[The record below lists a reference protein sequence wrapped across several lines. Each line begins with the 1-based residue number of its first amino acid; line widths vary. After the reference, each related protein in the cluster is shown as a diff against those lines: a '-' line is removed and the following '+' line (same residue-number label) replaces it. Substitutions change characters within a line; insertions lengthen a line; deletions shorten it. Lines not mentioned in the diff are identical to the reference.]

1 MNDRIDN
8 DRKLSLPQA
17 LEVIKTRE
25 GENFSNEKVNLA
37 ELHRMTGITR
47 GKLRRLKK
55 NSFEE
60 KPNGNKGKSAA
71 VNVLSGYES
80 VLNNFLK
87 TNITNSQ
94 VCFER
99 LQELGYEGGLT
110 SIKVYIQKH
119 KNLAPAPR
127 QIISPQGN
135 RGRRFSTEPG
145 QSYQMDWGFVDVLAE
160 NGEIIQAACFA
171 MICHHCG
178 QRFIEFFPNAKQE
191 NLFIGMLHAFKY
203 MGIPKT
209 VLTDNMKS
217 VVTKK
222 RLQRK
227 TCLEP

>member
-17 LEVIKTRE
+17 LELIKTRE
-25 GENFSNEKVNLA
+25 GENFSNEKINLA
-37 ELHRMTGITR
+37 ELQRLTGITR

-55 NSFEE
+55 NGFEE

-110 SIKVYIQKH
+110 SIKVYIQKYF
-119 KNLAPAPR
+119 R
-127 QIISPQGN
+127 
-135 RGRRFSTEPG
+135 
-145 QSYQMDWGFVDVLAE
+145 SYMRV
-160 NGEIIQAACFA
+160 
-171 MICHHCG
+171 
-178 QRFIEFFPNAKQE
+178 
-191 NLFIGMLHAFKY
+191 
-203 MGIPKT
+203 
-209 VLTDNMKS
+209 
-217 VVTKK
+217 
-222 RLQRK
+222 
-227 TCLEP
+227 